1 MRLFID
7 VRRYRIKSGI
17 KYLIQ
22 KNTRQINDGCNA
34 IQSKFFAYF
43 FTPFTTAAKAS
54 G

>member
-1 MRLFID
+1 MEK
-7 VRRYRIKSGI
+7 VIKSDF
-17 KYLIQ
+17 KYFIVSV
-22 KNTRQINDGCNA
+22 KKTPANSMTGANA